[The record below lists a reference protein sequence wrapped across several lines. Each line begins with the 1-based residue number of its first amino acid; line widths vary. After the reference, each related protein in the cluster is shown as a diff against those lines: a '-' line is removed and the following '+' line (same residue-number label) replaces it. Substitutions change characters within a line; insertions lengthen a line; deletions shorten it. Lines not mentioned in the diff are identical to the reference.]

1 MDYFLL
7 TVNQSHIDMTAG
19 TAGVDLTV
27 SKNAE
32 DFITVLSK
40 YTGRNKSSENASR
53 YPSRFHNRAFSF
65 STT

>member
-7 TVNQSHIDMTAG
+7 TVNQLHIDMTAG
-19 TAGVDLTV
+19 TAGVDLTI

-40 YTGRNKSSENASR
+40 YTGRNKSRENATR
-53 YPSRFHNRAFSF
+53 FPSRFHD
-65 STT
+65 